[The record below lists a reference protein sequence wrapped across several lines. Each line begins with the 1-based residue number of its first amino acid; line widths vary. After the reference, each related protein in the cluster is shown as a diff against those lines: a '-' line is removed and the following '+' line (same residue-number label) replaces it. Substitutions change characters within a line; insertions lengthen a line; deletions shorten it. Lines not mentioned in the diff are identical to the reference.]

1 MKKIVLLFI
10 LFISFK
16 GLCCSCDSVNPIIE
30 FYQSK
35 YVFEGTIISKEYA
48 KDSLT
53 YNVIFDITKHYKN
66 GDNPKN
72 IEFTVT
78 AEGEYTG
85 KYSSCD
91 WRAAKDEKWLVYAR
105 EYNNKIVFSG
115 MCSNSKVI
123 NERKIIAYEQEKLDN
138 GNSFRLQN
146 YIYNNENCFNGTQA
160 ITNIEKILKNGK
172 IKDYEKPYA
181 WLYLYINKNGKLK
194 SVTLHNNYFPKTDTI
209 FNLTSQFN
217 IKLRKP
223 LSLFEKEAI
232 KLAKKIKKWEIKKH
246 KKTNVPVSY
255 IKHLSIAFDPIKK
268 EWKYEL

>member
-1 MKKIVLLFI
+1 MKKITLLFI

-16 GLCCSCDSVNPIIE
+16 GLSCSCDSVNPIIE

-35 YVFEGTIISKEYA
+35 YVFEGTIISKIYA

-53 YNVIFDITKHYKN
+53 YNVIFDISKHYKN

-72 IEFTVT
+72 MEFTIDT
-78 AEGEYTG
+78 AGEFTG
-85 KYSSCD
+85 KWSSCD
-91 WRAAKDEKWLVYAR
+91 WIARKGEKWLVYAY

-181 WLYLYINKNGKLK
+181 WLYLFVNEKGKLK

-209 FNLTSQFN
+209 FNLASQFN

-232 KLAKKIKKWEIKKH
+232 RLAKKNKEMGN
-246 KKTNVPVSY
+246 KKT
-255 IKHLSIAFDPIKK
+255 
-268 EWKYEL
+268 